1 MPDPTMTPEEFLR
14 EVAEIAV
21 MSPDKPERIVS
32 ALRNYREEDDRFQ
45 EWAQGYLESAQ
56 WGGHNRADA
65 IKQTLLARDEEV
77 KRLRAAL
84 KDLVEDLEA
93 RWDMRDP
100 RTNPGIRHYVQRA
113 KDALAGQEVTH
124 G

>member
-1 MPDPTMTPEEFLR
+1 MPDPTMTPEQFLR
-14 EVAEIAV
+14 EVAV

-32 ALRNYREEDDRFQ
+32 TLRNFREDDDRFQ

-77 KRLRAAL
+77 KRLRTVLNIAV
-84 KDLVEDLEA
+84 DEDEA
-93 RWDMRDP
+93 
-100 RTNPGIRHYVQRA
+100 
-113 KDALAGQEVTH
+113 TH